1 MMKSIICF
9 FAIGTL
15 FLTGCGSDAEKLPEL
30 SDATGTILLDGKPL
44 VGGLVSFEPQI
55 SNSVK
60 AKASFGST
68 DEEGKFKL
76 RYNATTDGVIPGK
89 QVVRVSK
96 LSGTNEEPGEE
107 ILPGKYNTES
117 TLTAEVTKEGPNDFP
132 FDLKSK

>member
-1 MMKSIICF
+1 MMKSIIYF
-9 FAIGTL
+9 LAMGAL
-15 FLTGCGSDAEKLPEL
+15 LLTGCGSGAEKLPEL

-44 VGGLVSFEPQI
+44 AGAQVSFEPQI
-55 SNSVK
+55 TNSVK

-68 DEEGKFKL
+68 DEQGKFKL

-89 QVVRVSK
+89 QIVRVSK

-107 ILPGKYNTES
+107 ILPDKYNTQS
-117 TLTAEVTKEGPNDFP
+117 TLTAEVTKEGPNDFT